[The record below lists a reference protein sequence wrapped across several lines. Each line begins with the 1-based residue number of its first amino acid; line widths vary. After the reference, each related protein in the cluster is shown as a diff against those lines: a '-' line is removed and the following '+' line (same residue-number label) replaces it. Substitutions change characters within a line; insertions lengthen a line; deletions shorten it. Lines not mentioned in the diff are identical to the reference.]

1 MPASADLLKV
11 LAEDPKSLEQQF
23 GCMTGI
29 FQIFDRHQAFIGR
42 RYGSKRVS
50 NASGEKLSLHFLF
63 LSLSHLPL
71 EMSLTISLRESDIY

>member
-50 NASGEKLSLHFLF
+50 NASGEKLSVHFLSF
-63 LSLSHLPL
+63 VATSATRDEPYYLPA
-71 EMSLTISLRESDIY
+71 